1 MENIRE
7 KTITLEGEQGTLELS
22 YTLYPMPTLRGGKS
36 YGILL
41 RNRTTD
47 ECCMLS
53 DITEDRAA
61 AVHLF
66 EQLVRCQVTTVT
78 LRDVIED
85 YVNDFAYRAV

>member
-7 KTITLEGEQGTLELS
+7 KTIQIQGENGAMELS
-22 YTLYPMPTLRGGKS
+22 YTLYPMPTVRGTES

-41 RNRTTD
+41 RNKTTD
-47 ECCMLS
+47 ESVMIS
-53 DITEDRAA
+53 EITESLPA

-78 LRDVIED
+78 LRDVVED
-85 YVNDFAYRAV
+85 FISEAV